1 MLISDWSSDVCSS
14 DLGLGHAWIP
24 DLGSEQDSRQ
34 RSRGTR
40 RHACRIYRTTT
51 SANEVAGTSL
61 AGVAVGTVQRSAVG
75 AADVAIR
82 GRFLRLA
89 LLVDLR
95 RLRIGRDAMLQRL
108 AQLDPGG
115 GELQGVRIN
124 GHQPAVD
131 QPLVDFRIA
140 RLQRQAL
147 VDPL

>member
-1 MLISDWSSDVCSS
+1 MA
-14 DLGLGHAWIP
+14 G
-24 DLGSEQDSRQ
+24 
-34 RSRGTR
+34 
-40 RHACRIYRTTT
+40 
-51 SANEVAGTSL
+51 ANEVAWTSR
-61 AGVAVGTVQRSAVG
+61 AGVGVGTVQRVAVG
-75 AADVAIR
+75 AADVAFR

-89 LLVDLR
+89 LLDDLR

-147 VDPL
+147 VDPLYPLKRSESRRGGKEFVSPFISRWGPGH